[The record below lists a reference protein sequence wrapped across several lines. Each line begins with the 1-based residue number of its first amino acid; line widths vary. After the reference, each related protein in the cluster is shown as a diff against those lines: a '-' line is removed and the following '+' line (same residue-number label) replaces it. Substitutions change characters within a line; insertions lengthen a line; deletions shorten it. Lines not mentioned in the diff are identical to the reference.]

1 MNMSIKEIKE
11 IVKGKEPIPPGQNEL
26 SFGNKDKSFKTD
38 LKEELSKSVQPS
50 FSLHLRG
57 QGMFIR
63 RNVDKRI
70 IFINIL
76 NGKNFTIDFGE
87 PSDLVEE
94 LKNKIRDQEN
104 IPSNTYTLFYQ
115 GMTLFDNYT
124 LASYGIMIGTNI
136 HLIFKQKSN
145 EPVNKINVD
154 IFEEN
159 CIFEVQPSDKI
170 IDLKDKIE
178 KEKGIAISS
187 QRIFFEGN
195 ELENNSTF
203 EENKITNN
211 NTLFLKKIL

>member
-1 MNMSIKEIKE
+1 
-11 IVKGKEPIPPGQNEL
+11 
-26 SFGNKDKSFKTD
+26 
-38 LKEELSKSVQPS
+38 
-50 FSLHLRG
+50 
-57 QGMFIR
+57 
-63 RNVDKRI
+63 
-70 IFINIL
+70 
-76 NGKNFTIDFGE
+76 
-87 PSDLVEE
+87 
-94 LKNKIRDQEN
+94 
-104 IPSNTYTLFYQ
+104 
-115 GMTLFDNYT
+115 MTLIDNHT
-124 LASYGIMIGTNI
+124 LADYNIIRGSCI

-178 KEKGIAISS
+178 KEKGIVKSS

-203 EENKITNN
+203 DENGITNN

>member
-1 MNMSIKEIKE
+1 MSIKEIKE
-11 IVKGKEPIPPGQNEL
+11 IVKGKEPTPSGENEL
-26 SFGNKDKSFKTD
+26 SFGNKDESFKTD
-38 LKEELSKSVQPS
+38 LKKELSKSM
-50 FSLHLRG
+50 LHPICLRLRG
-57 QGMFIR
+57 YGMPIAK
-63 RNVDKRI
+63 NVEKSI

-87 PSDLVEE
+87 PSDLVKT

-115 GMTLFDNYT
+115 GMTLFDNYS
-124 LASYGIMIGTNI
+124 LADYRMIKGACI

-145 EPVNKINVD
+145 EPVEKINVD

-203 EENKITNN
+203 DENGITNN

>member
-1 MNMSIKEIKE
+1 
-11 IVKGKEPIPPGQNEL
+11 
-26 SFGNKDKSFKTD
+26 
-38 LKEELSKSVQPS
+38 
-50 FSLHLRG
+50 
-57 QGMFIR
+57 MFIR
-63 RNVDKRI
+63 RNVDERI

>member
-1 MNMSIKEIKE
+1 MSIKEIKE

-63 RNVDKRI
+63 RNVDERI

-124 LASYGIMIGTNI
+124 LAYYGIMIGTNI

>member
-1 MNMSIKEIKE
+1 MSIKEIKE
-11 IVKGKEPIPPGQNEL
+11 IVKEKEPPPPGHNEL
-26 SFGNKDKSFKTD
+26 DFGNKDKSFKTD
-38 LKEELSKSVQPS
+38 LKKDLSKSVQPS
-50 FSLHLRG
+50 INLRLRG
-57 QGMFIR
+57 QGMPVG
-63 RNVDKRI
+63 RNVKEPI

-76 NGKNFTIDFGE
+76 NGKNFTIDFGS
-87 PSDLVEE
+87 PSDLIGE

-104 IPSNTYTLFYQ
+104 IPPTTFSLCYQ
-115 GMTLFDNYT
+115 GMILWDNYT
-124 LASYGIMIGTNI
+124 LADYFMKIGACI

-178 KEKGIAISS
+178 KEKGIDKSS

-195 ELENNSTF
+195 ELEDNSTF
-203 EENKITNN
+203 DENKITNN